1 MIALVDQMVSL
12 MQQAVYSVPGG
23 ESKEL
28 SGELIANGEDDFVLA
43 IYIVD
48 YSQNNSSTNAADPE
62 KVKKMTDKINELF
75 GSMLEVPGN
84 VEGGQ
89 EGVKE

>member
-1 MIALVDQMVSL
+1 MDKKMIALVDQMVSL

-28 SGELIANGEDDFVLA
+28 SGELIANGDDDYVVA

-48 YSQNNSSTNAADPE
+48 YVYFLDYQCHSILSFFHHN
-62 KVKKMTDKINELF
+62 
-75 GSMLEVPGN
+75 
-84 VEGGQ
+84 
-89 EGVKE
+89 